1 MERYLKEKGRSEKL
15 ADWQFRQMVDA
26 LRILREADI
35 EQALA
40 GFSDPGPIPE
50 RNIRTMQKPGAEW
63 MRAILAGCLKIQ
75 V

>member
-26 LRILREADI
+26 LHILREADI

-40 GFSDPGPIPE
+40 GFADPDPIPE
-50 RNIRTMQKPGAEW
+50 RNIRTMQKPGAGR
-63 MRAILAGCLKIQ
+63 MRAILAECLEIK